1 LIGLSIE
8 SARRHRSMLRW
19 LALVLVLV
27 LAICGQA
34 WFLTPVFAD
43 GGDHS
48 AAHLNQAP
56 QPPVGSGPPIT
67 PPGAAQAQQPS
78 TPLIPPASVP
88 LPAVSSAPPPAHSVQ
103 PASDVSSRA
112 AAPDAPIV
120 PHAESSNRQ
129 VIDQPAIPPSAPQH
143 LDSKPPAAPE
153 PPPVAETVQT
163 APITPSAPAT
173 PQHAAHA
180 APEQPNV
187 PVLHSTLPASNGAG
201 SARHGAASSE
211 DRSNPHQQPSNP
223 NQAAPVTAAAE
234 SGTETLNQPATVA
247 PASSQANAGIL
258 VEQSSGQLTNLVA
271 APQPLQ
277 ATYAVVAPQISGT
290 TVVLPRPGG
299 SVDRR
304 GPVADFVLAPS
315 NPNGS
320 ASAAPLSLSGTAPDT
335 SENAPGAGVSGG
347 DPAVAPAQAR
357 LPVPAGPPG
366 RPADTRA
373 GFSAVSRGPGANTVR
388 RPANAPSISG
398 AQRGVGGNSGLAN
411 VTVVGVHTPEKLGQ
425 PDVWAAGQ
433 LPEPDVP
440 FLPSFG
446 SISVTVPVAVPAAPA
461 GSGGSLGSSG
471 GGASAVAWLSLLL
484 LLPPAFFGVRLRL
497 PTLAGPLSPIY
508 APPTPP
514 G

>member
-1 LIGLSIE
+1 
-8 SARRHRSMLRW
+8 MLRW

-366 RPADTRA
+366 RAADTRE
-373 GFSAVSRGPGANTVR
+373 GFSFAVTAGGGAVTVR
-388 RPANAPSISG
+388 RPSNPSNAASVSG
-398 AQRGVGGNSGLAN
+398 THRGSEPTGGLENAALAGL
-411 VTVVGVHTPEKLGQ
+411 HTPELR
-425 PDVWAAGQ
+425 AGDE
-433 LPEPDVP
+433 LPGPDVP
-440 FLPSFG
+440 SLPSIA
-446 SISVTVPVAVPAAPA
+446 SISPAVPVAVPAAPA
-461 GSGGSLGSSG
+461 GAPGSLGSAG
-471 GGASAVAWLSLLL
+471 GGASAFAWLSLFLL
-484 LLPPAFFGVRLRL
+484 LAPKLFGVRLRL
-497 PTLAGPLSPIY
+497 PNLAVPLSPSY
-508 APPTPP
+508 APLTPP

>member
-1 LIGLSIE
+1 
-8 SARRHRSMLRW
+8 MLRW

-78 TPLIPPASVP
+78 TPLTPPASVP
-88 LPAVSSAPPPAHSVQ
+88 LPAISSAPPPAHSVQ
-103 PASDVSSRA
+103 PASGVSSHA

-120 PHAESSNRQ
+120 SQAESNNRR

-143 LDSKPPAAPE
+143 VDSKPPAAAE
-153 PPPVAETVQT
+153 PPPVAPPAQT
-163 APITPSAPAT
+163 APITPSAPAA

-187 PVLHSTLPASNGAG
+187 PVSHSTLPASNGSG
-201 SARHGAASSE
+201 SARQGATSSE

-223 NQAAPVTAAAE
+223 NQAVPVTAVAE
-234 SGTETLNQPATVA
+234 SGTETPSKPATFA
-247 PASSQANAGIL
+247 PASSQADAGIP
-258 VEQSSGQLTNLVA
+258 VEQSSG
-271 APQPLQ
+271 PK
-277 ATYAVVAPQISGT
+277 
-290 TVVLPRPGG
+290 R
-299 SVDRR
+299 
-304 GPVADFVLAPS
+304 
-315 NPNGS
+315 S
-320 ASAAPLSLSGTAPDT
+320 ASAAPLWLSGTAPDT
-335 SENAPGAGVSGG
+335 SENTPGAGVSGG